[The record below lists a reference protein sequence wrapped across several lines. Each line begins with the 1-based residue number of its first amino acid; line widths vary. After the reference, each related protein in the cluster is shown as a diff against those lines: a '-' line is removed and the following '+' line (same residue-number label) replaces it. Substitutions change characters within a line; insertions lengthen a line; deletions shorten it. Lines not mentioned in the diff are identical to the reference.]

1 MDTADTP
8 LHDLQPTL
16 ARLRAAWQ
24 ANKPDHAQRRDDLQ
38 RLRDALK
45 RRLDEMARTIAAD
58 FGHRS
63 LDESRIAD
71 GMTALNEIDHL
82 LSHLRGWMKPRRV
95 GVGWRF
101 LPARAQV
108 LDEVVDLVER
118 GHAVGDAAFVQR
130 AVAEVGGNGARH
142 FVQPPLQRVAQALQV
157 VAALRVVRLAGLPRI
172 TQAFQGG
179 AQFGGRRVG
188 DHVHTPQCSRCAG

>member
-71 GMTALNEIDHL
+71 GMTV
-82 LSHLRGWMKPRRV
+82 K
-95 GVGWRF
+95 
-101 LPARAQV
+101 
-108 LDEVVDLVER
+108 VDAPTPTELVI
-118 GHAVGDAAFVQR
+118 APDT
-130 AVAEVGGNGARH
+130 GGEPIG
-142 FVQPPLQRVAQALQV
+142 
-157 VAALRVVRLAGLPRI
+157 VAA
-172 TQAFQGG
+172 
-179 AQFGGRRVG
+179 
-188 DHVHTPQCSRCAG
+188 